1 MKRILLLAFLVFGI
15 SVAQAQTKEELQALK
30 AEKQDSIDA
39 LQAKADAIQAEI
51 DALPGWRLR
60 ATGTIGGSVSGFNN
74 WYAKDKPN
82 ASVGNFGINVFGFAD
97 LIEEKYFWKN
107 AMNINIGWIKF
118 DDKDDD
124 SDSEDYEVA
133 NDIFNL
139 SSLYG
144 WKLSEKFAVSGL
156 MEYRST
162 LVNNFNNPGFLDLGV
177 GGTWTPLS
185 ELTVVIHPLNYNF
198 VFSDSDSQYDSS
210 AGAKV
215 VADYTKKF
223 GGLNVK
229 SNVSIFFSYEGSELS
244 NYTWTNA
251 FSYTI
256 WKSVVIGFDFGLRKN
271 HQEALN
277 FALIDDPDATFDTVD
292 NDLQSFW
299 LLGLNIN
306 LD

>member
-1 MKRILLLAFLVFGI
+1 MKRFLLLAFLVFGI
-15 SVAQAQTKEELQALK
+15 SAAQAQTKEELQALK

-39 LQAKADAIQAEI
+39 LKAKADAIQAEI

-215 VADYTKKF
+215 VADYTRKF

-229 SNVSIFFSYEGSELS
+229 SNLSIFFSYEGSELS

-256 WKSVVIGFDFGLRKN
+256 WKSVGIGFDFGLRKN

-306 LD
+306 LE